1 MLVKCPN
8 CQSKARISS
17 SSEITLTIRDLYCQC
32 SDVKN
37 CGATFVMSL
46 AFKNYLNPPINNTQ
60 QLAANLINHL
70 PEKQRKE
77 LLQGDF
83 FGN

>member
-1 MLVKCPN
+1 
-8 CQSKARISS
+8 
-17 SSEITLTIRDLYCQC
+17 
-32 SDVKN
+32 
-37 CGATFVMSL
+37 MSL

>member
-1 MLVKCPN
+1 MLVRCPN
-8 CQSKARISS
+8 CQAKARISS
-17 SSEITLTIRDLYCQC
+17 SSELSPTVRDLYCQC

-46 AFKNYLNPPINNTQ
+46 AFKHYLNPPASTTQ

-70 PEKQRKE
+70 PKEQRKE